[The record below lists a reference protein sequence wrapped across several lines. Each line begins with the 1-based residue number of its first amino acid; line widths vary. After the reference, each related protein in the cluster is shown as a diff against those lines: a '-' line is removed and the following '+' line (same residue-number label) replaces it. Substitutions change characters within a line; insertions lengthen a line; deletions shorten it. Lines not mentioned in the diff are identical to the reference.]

1 MNKKTNNL
9 VENNPNIINEEPN
22 INPNKKKKGNE
33 VLRKKIFDDTQWKV
47 ITAVIGIALVCFVIF
62 NFLN

>member
-9 VENNPNIINEEPN
+9 VENNPNIIKEEPN
-22 INPNKKKKGNE
+22 INSDKKKKGNE
-33 VLRKKIFDDTQWKV
+33 VLRKKIFDDTQWKI

-62 NFLN
+62 NFLH